1 MLTTQDKNLKLKLKM
16 YLLLDQMCYRN
27 DGVNFKGCGVPQ
39 EKYNYI
45 FASTLEFYL
54 NDIQSFHSTILV
66 KSL

>member
-1 MLTTQDKNLKLKLKM
+1 M

-27 DGVNFKGCGVPQ
+27 DGVNLKGCGVPQ

-54 NDIQSFHSTILV
+54 NDIQSFHNTILV